1 MEFASILVAVL
12 SSGALFGFIQFMIS
26 RHDIRFNKLD
36 EIQESL
42 KKLNERI
49 DDVERNE
56 EEREAKQW
64 RTKILRFADEVYMG
78 QEHSQEHY
86 QDMLDIITS
95 YDMYCENHPGFMNG
109 KTIDAANRIKD
120 NYHDLLEKH
129 KF

>member
-1 MEFASILVAVL
+1 MEFASILIAVL
-12 SSGALFGFIQFMIS
+12 SSGALFGFIQFLIS
-26 RHDIRFNKLD
+26 RHDVRFNKLD

-64 RTKILRFADEVYMG
+64 RTKILRFADEVYRG

-86 QDMLDIITS
+86 QDMLDIIDC
-95 YDMYCENHPGFMNG
+95 YERYCADNPDFRNG
-109 KTIDAANRIKD
+109 KTVDASNRIKD
-120 NYHDLLEKH
+120 TYHDLLEKH

>member
-1 MEFASILVAVL
+1 MEFANILIAVL
-12 SSGALFGFIQFMIS
+12 SSGALIGFIQFMIS

-36 EIQESL
+36 EKQEGL

-64 RTKILRFADEVYMG
+64 RTKILRFADEVYRG

-86 QDMLDIITS
+86 QDMLDIIAS
-95 YDMYCENHPGFMNG
+95 YDLYCENHPSFMNG

-120 NYHDLLEKH
+120 TYHDLLDKH

>member
-1 MEFASILVAVL
+1 MEFTNILIAVL

-49 DDVERNE
+49 NDVERNE

-64 RTKILRFADEVYMG
+64 RTKILRFADEVYRG

-95 YDMYCENHPGFMNG
+95 YDMYCENHPSFMNG

-120 NYHDLLEKH
+120 TYHDLLEKH

>member
-1 MEFASILVAVL
+1 MEFTNILIAVL

-64 RTKILRFADEVYMG
+64 RTKILRFADEVYRG

-86 QDMLDIITS
+86 QDMLDIIAS
-95 YDMYCENHPGFMNG
+95 YDLYCENHPSFMNG

-120 NYHDLLEKH
+120 TYHDLLDKH